1 LLSACC
7 YDAVVRTT
15 VTLDEDVAAALNRVS
30 NERGVSFKEALNA
43 AVRAGLRSE
52 ASPARRY
59 RMPGRPLGLRP
70 GVDLTKALQL
80 ASALE
85 DEELVHKLELRK

>member
-1 LLSACC
+1 M
-7 YDAVVRTT
+7 
-15 VTLDEDVAAALNRVS
+15 TLDEDVAAALNRVAG
-30 NERGVSFKEALNA
+30 ERGVSFKEALNA
-43 AVRAGLRSE
+43 AVRAGLRSV
-52 ASPARRY
+52 AFPARRY